1 MACLFILHVE
11 IPVPGGTKQ
20 RELVP
25 CLAANDDEVALKLAV
40 ISESLGRPKR
50 SPASLRQAFLPNAI
64 FFLAFIYVS
73 TYILCSPVLLCIMTI
88 DFLFSLQV

>member
-1 MACLFILHVE
+1 MKTFVPPSESNVRSSLVFLAVACLFVLHVE

-64 FFLAFIYVS
+64 FFWR
-73 TYILCSPVLLCIMTI
+73 
-88 DFLFSLQV
+88 LFV